1 MDALGFCPIP
11 IVCAVNTLSKTKSAI
26 AALSLIGNT
35 HSFYSSL
42 KERFIP
48 RLCSR
53 STLPPVLDDIK
64 KPKVIEDIAVAFY
77 NKGKDGTSLLES
89 TPRTCPMLT
98 VNWKVLA
105 GLGKDPRWEHTIRFR
120 WLDNIFRETPYSFL
134 VWNNSDLSL
143 DSGGTS
149 TSCLL

>member
-1 MDALGFCPIP
+1 MDTLGFCPIP
-11 IVCAVNTLSKTKSAI
+11 IVCGVNRLGKTKSAM
-26 AALSLIGNT
+26 AVLSLIGNT
-35 HSFYSSL
+35 HSFYSSV

-48 RLCSR
+48 R
-53 STLPPVLDDIK
+53 V
-64 KPKVIEDIAVAFY
+64 Y
-77 NKGKDGTSLLES
+77 KGKDGTSLLES
-89 TPRTCPMLT
+89 TPRTCSMPT

-105 GLGKDPRWEHTIRFR
+105 GLGKDSRWEHTIRFR

-143 DSGGTS
+143 DSRGTS